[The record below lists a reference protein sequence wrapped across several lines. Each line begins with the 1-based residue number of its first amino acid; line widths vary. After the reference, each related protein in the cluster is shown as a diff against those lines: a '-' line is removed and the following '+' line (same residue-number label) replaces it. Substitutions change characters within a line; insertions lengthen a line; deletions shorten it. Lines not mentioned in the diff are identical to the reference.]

1 MEKYERKIKITRE
14 LTSIDT
20 NGDGVEDTLALLNKK
35 DLYVSF
41 LLKQSI
47 KDIGIYTDYQEEPEV
62 VDLGNFWETNNDGF
76 DDGGVNPISGS
87 INNPYGDGVDVGEY
101 LITDNGGVV
110 TYGCNDPNALN
121 PPPAGVIYDVEC
133 CCDYGENISF
143 QGSNSG
149 VDEAGSAGGCHV
161 LSTEWTEWDQE
172 NYPNPLLQPYGGEVN
187 FLVYS
192 LYKAIDWCKAIHP
205 SCNQN
210 WVDGNSFGYPISNPC
225 EGNGCGGQ
233 TCCPGPPN
241 THHVLTEGECDDFG
255 LDCTGSGCACG
266 SGNPFHGVKTNYQ
279 TDVNSG
285 LVKYT
290 WKFYCIPD

>member
-62 VDLGNFWETNNDGF
+62 VDLGNFWETNNDGS
-76 DDGGVNPISGS
+76 DDSGVNPISGG
-87 INNPYGDGVDVGEY
+87 INNPYGDGVDVGDY
-101 LITDNGGVV
+101 LIIENGGVV

-133 CCDYGENISF
+133 CCDYGENTSF

-149 VDEAGSAGGCHV
+149 VDEAGQAGGCHRLGSGWV
-161 LSTEWTEWDQE
+161 SWDQQ
-172 NYPNPLLQPYGGEVN
+172 NYPNPLNQPYGGYTTFQEYAT
-187 FLVYS
+187 YS
-192 LYKAIDWCKAIHP
+192 AIQWCQAIHP
-205 SCNQN
+205 SC
-210 WVDGNSFGYPISNPC
+210 GSSYPISSSC
-225 EGNGCGGQ
+225 AGNGCGGT
-233 TCCPGPPN
+233 TCCPGPQN
-241 THHVLTEGECDDFG
+241 TYKLLSSVDCEDFE
-255 LDCTGSGCACG
+255 LDCTGSDCACEG
-266 SGNPFHGVKTNYQ
+266 GNPFSGIKITYQ
-279 TDVNSG
+279 TNTNSG
-285 LVKYT
+285 EVYYT
-290 WKFYCIPD
+290 WKFYCIPI